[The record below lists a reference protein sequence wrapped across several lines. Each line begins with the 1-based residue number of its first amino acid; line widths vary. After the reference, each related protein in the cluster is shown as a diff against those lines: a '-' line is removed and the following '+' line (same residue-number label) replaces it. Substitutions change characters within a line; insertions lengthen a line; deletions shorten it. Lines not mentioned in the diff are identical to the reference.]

1 MSVDAV
7 AVIRV
12 PYADVC
18 KAHGLTPA
26 ATHMDALE
34 ETFPFVPVGEQATA
48 CFLVVPFQSDPADI
62 AAATRQT
69 VGSILDR
76 HDDERG
82 IPVLNDAGWPDA
94 GFDSYDEIAGDAP
107 TLVPKLSEADM
118 TTLVEERMRTAGF
131 GDLAPKIEAGMRD
144 AMARAQAGGPGGL
157 EGGLFEAAAQMLA
170 AMSPEEQAQLEAMA
184 KQMFG
189 LGDPAGAVEPA
200 AAPEPRARPAKPA
213 LIIEDEFGDPEDAEP
228 KK

>member
-18 KAHGLTPA
+18 KTHGLTPSS
-26 ATHMDALE
+26 THLAALE
-34 ETFPFVPVGEQATA
+34 ETFPFVPVGEDATG
-48 CFLVVPFQSDPADI
+48 CFLLVPFFSDPADL
-62 AAATRQT
+62 AAATRRV
-69 VGSILDR
+69 VGSILDA

-82 IPVLNDAGWPDA
+82 IPVLSDAGWPDA
-94 GFDSYDEIAGDAP
+94 GYGSYEEVAGASP
-107 TLVPKLSEADM
+107 KLVPKISEAELKDAI
-118 TTLVEERMRTAGF
+118 EAQMRDAGF

-144 AMARAQAGGPGGL
+144 AMARAQGAGAGGF
-157 EGGLFEAAAQMLA
+157 EAGLFEAAAQMLA
-170 AMSPEEQAQLEAMA
+170 AMSPDEQAQLQAMA

-189 LGDPAGAVEPA
+189 LGDPVEGGPPGAAVPPPGPA
-200 AAPEPRARPAKPA
+200 P
-213 LIIEDEFGDPEDAEP
+213 IVDDEFGDPEDAPP